1 LLANSSVGNASKKD
15 ASSNLKI
22 APNPVSSSA
31 IFSFSLPAAGKVSL
45 KIFDMNGRLINAVAE
60 KVFAAGEHQL
70 KWDATNVRAGI
81 YILKMQAGNYAETK
95 KVIVVR

>member
-1 LLANSSVGNASKKD
+1 MPASILQLAVF
-15 ASSNLKI
+15 
-22 APNPVSSSA
+22 PNPTTSSTS
-31 IFSFSLPAAGKVSL
+31 ISFSLPQSETVSL